1 MGPFQKPWLPSHPCP
16 AQSWAPWRIWQAL
29 ILIKWCSHDL
39 LTFTFNLKDRVSRP
53 GASQWAARWLAIHC
67 LLWKTHIG
75 PQAPLP
81 TLFTLS
87 YICEPHSPPKRN
99 CFWNPRGFKFSH
111 FCIFDL
117 LSWLLSLST
126 CSTFKATT
134 NATSPTIFPMQVYAI
149 LHLIFL
155 LLIYHMFIK

>member
-1 MGPFQKPWLPSHPCP
+1 MGPFQEPWLPSHPSP
-16 AQSWAPWRIWQAL
+16 TQSWAPWRIWQAL

-87 YICEPHSPPKRN
+87 YLCKPHSPPKRN
-99 CFWNPRGFKFSH
+99 SFEIPEALSFPISVSLICCHGFSPFLHVQPSKPPQMPSPLPSSQCKCML
-111 FCIFDL
+111 FC
-117 LSWLLSLST
+117 T
-126 CSTFKATT
+126 
-134 NATSPTIFPMQVYAI
+134 
-149 LHLIFL
+149 
-155 LLIYHMFIK
+155 